1 MDFIPM
7 LHPIL
12 QLMRLDKPIGI
23 WLLLLPCWW
32 GVLAYSDGMPWATLT
47 LFALGA
53 VAMRSAGCVV
63 NDMADRDIDARIS
76 RTKSRPLA
84 SRALTMKHAYA
95 VLALLLLVAFSVAV
109 ALGWKIVALGA
120 LWLPLVAAYPFMKR
134 WTWWPQA
141 FLGLTFGAGA
151 LFGMVAMT
159 GGVHLTGLLLYAATF
174 FWVIGYDT
182 IYACQDRDE
191 DARIGVK
198 STARLFGSRVREGVA
213 VCYGLSAV
221 LLIAAFIT
229 SDVAATGERARAL
242 PLLATMMLL
251 GWQVRRF
258 HPHNAAGCAHL
269 FRVNIWVGML
279 VCLVYI

>member
-1 MDFIPM
+1 
-7 LHPIL
+7 
-12 QLMRLDKPIGI
+12 LMRLDKPIGI

-32 GVLAYSDGMPWATLT
+32 GVLAYSNGVPWATLT

-63 NDMADRDIDARIS
+63 NDMADRDIDARVE

-84 SRALTMKHAYA
+84 SGALKLKQAYA

-120 LWLPLVAAYPFMKR
+120 LWLPLVALYPFMKR

-141 FLGLTFGAGA
+141 FLGITFGAGA
-151 LFGMVAMT
+151 LFGMVAVT

-182 IYACQDRDE
+182 IYACQDREE

-198 STARLFGSRVREGVA
+198 STARLFGARVREGVA
-213 VCYGLSAV
+213 VCYGVSAV
-221 LLIAAFIT
+221 LLIAAFLT

-242 PLLATMMLL
+242 PLIAAIMLL

-258 HPHNAAGCAHL
+258 HPKHGAQCARL
-269 FRVNIWVGML
+269 FRSNVWVGAL
-279 VCLVYI
+279 GCIAFL